1 MGPQSLAGPLV
12 GIALVVSVGCGA
24 PSEVSVS
31 NARAHLTMLAEEIGR
46 RPLGTDANA
55 SARAYLIA
63 ELERSGFSVR
73 VQQARVTDPVTGL
86 SAQVFNIIAVAPGE
100 TTDALGLMAHYDSV
114 PDGPGAADDAFGAA
128 VAVEAARVLAA
139 RRNRRHTLLV
149 LLTDGEEVG
158 LLGARALL
166 AAPEV
171 ADRLRAYL
179 NLEAI
184 GPGGPAFLFESGPG
198 HGGPLQ
204 AWARHAPYPR
214 GASFALEI
222 YRRLPR
228 DTDFSIFREA
238 GIPGLN
244 FALVGE
250 SYGYHTDRDT
260 ADRIADRVLRRT
272 VENAVA
278 TLAALD
284 QTDWTVP
291 PPPDTRYFDLLGRV
305 GVSYG
310 DAAGRIVAV
319 VAILA
324 AIAAWWRIIMQAM
337 MMVGIRR
344 MLVAML
350 WIVVGSAAVVGSMI
364 AAVWLLRALREVYHP
379 WYGPPPGRLLAWLL
393 GASSLAACGVSRLAS
408 GVGAPGVPHPAA
420 IWCFTLPVWM
430 ALAGL
435 TEWLVPAAAFLW
447 TVPLLA
453 AGLALLTLARG
464 DAASYR
470 VASAAILLVV
480 GVLWLR
486 DGWLLL
492 EFLVTVLGR
501 QPIVTPVWLLP
512 AFVTV
517 VALMVVPP
525 LAGLRDYEHPWLS
538 RPTATAT
545 AVLLCAG
552 ALVSAYIA
560 PAYTADRPL
569 RATARYLQHAG
580 TDEAVWE
587 LGSNEPMLAM
597 AIDGRALEWR
607 PAVDAATPAG
617 QWIGALS
624 HPFVLRAI
632 DPRHHAVPAAISASL
647 ARRGSDGRFQL
658 IVVPEHEGTTVAI
671 VFPPD
676 VVPRDATLPGIVGA
690 DGRWRAGQL
699 AVSGTGMAFEATL
712 TDAAADLLRQSLV
725 IIETQRL
732 PDAPANGQPAWLRAE
747 HIAWRTTAS
756 YVQPL
761 AGLIAEGNPAGSAR

>member
-1 MGPQSLAGPLV
+1 
-12 GIALVVSVGCGA
+12 
-24 PSEVSVS
+24 
-31 NARAHLTMLAEEIGR
+31 MLAEEIGR

-55 SARAYLIA
+55 AARAYLVA

-73 VQQARVTDPVTGL
+73 VQQVQVTHPVTGL
-86 SAQVFNIIAVAPGE
+86 SAQVFNIIAEAPGA

-114 PDGPGAADDAFGAA
+114 PEGPGAGDDAFGAA
-128 VAVEAARVLAA
+128 VTVEAARVLVA
-139 RRNRRHTLLV
+139 RPDRRHTLLV
-149 LLTDGEEVG
+149 LLTDGEEAG

-171 ADRLRAYL
+171 AERLRAYV

-184 GPGGPAFLFESGPG
+184 GTGGPAFLFEAGPE

-260 ADRIADRVLRRT
+260 AGRIADRVLQRT
-272 VENAVA
+272 GENVVA

-291 PPPDTRYFDLLGRV
+291 PPPDTRYFDLLGLV

-310 DAAGRIVAV
+310 DPAGRIVAL
-319 VAILA
+319 LA
-324 AIAAWWRIIMQAM
+324 MLVAIAAWWRIAMQAM
-337 MMVGIRR
+337 MVVGIRR
-344 MLVAML
+344 MLIALL

-379 WYGPPPGRLLAWLL
+379 WYAHPGRLLALLL
-393 GASSLAACGVSRLAS
+393 GASSVAACGVSRLAS
-408 GVGAPGVPHPAA
+408 SVGAPASPHPAA

-435 TEWLVPAAAFLW
+435 TEWLAPAAAFLW

-453 AGLALLTLARG
+453 AGLALLALARW
-464 DAASYR
+464 DASSYR
-470 VASAAILLVV
+470 IASGAILLVV
-480 GVLWLR
+480 STLWLR
-486 DGWLLL
+486 DAWLLL

-512 AFVTV
+512 AFVAV

-552 ALVSAYIA
+552 ALVAAYVA

-580 TDEAVWE
+580 TGEAVWE
-587 LGSNEPMLAM
+587 LGSNEPVFAM
-597 AIDGRALEWR
+597 AIDGGTLEWLPADR
-607 PAVDAATPAG
+607 AAAGRDHPAALLTQPFVFHAVDP
-617 QWIGALS
+617 
-624 HPFVLRAI
+624 H
-632 DPRHHAVPAAISASL
+632 HHAVPALISASL
-647 ARRGSDGRFQL
+647 EHREGDRRFRL
-658 IVVPEHEGTTVAI
+658 TVVPEHDGATVTI

-676 VVPRDATLPGIVGA
+676 VIPRDATLPGIVGA

-699 AVSGTGMAFEATL
+699 AVSATGMAFEATL
-712 TDAAADLLRQSLV
+712 TDASTDLLHQSLV
-725 IIETQRL
+725 IIETPRL
-732 PDAPANGQPAWLRAE
+732 PDAPANEQPPWLRTE

-761 AGLIAEGNPAGSAR
+761 AGLIAEGNPPGSAR